1 MVTSENSWDDI
12 QRSSAHRRALQ
23 SDIINHF
30 RDSPAGDPLMENLR
44 KQFQDGMNLFIREG
58 NDWLKPQKL
67 AERLANVRQVHSRHE
82 FERRFAYVSPT
93 EVSLYTNFI
102 SRKNNTF
109 FSETEIMK
117 SSSRTLLNIFLRF
130 EHQPNR

>member
-93 EVSLYTNFI
+93 EVFYIQTLFQEKITLFSL
-102 SRKNNTF
+102 KL
-109 FSETEIMK
+109 K
-117 SSSRTLLNIFLRF
+117 
-130 EHQPNR
+130 

>member
-30 RDSPAGDPLMENLR
+30 RDSTAGDPLMENLR

-58 NDWLKPQKL
+58 DSWLKPQKL
-67 AERLANVRQVHSRHE
+67 AERLAHVRQVNTRQE
-82 FERRFAYVSPT
+82 FERRFVYLSPT
-93 EVSLYTNFI
+93 PVKHF
-102 SRKNNTF
+102 
-109 FSETEIMK
+109 
-117 SSSRTLLNIFLRF
+117 NIT
-130 EHQPNR
+130 